1 MIHCGRYG
9 GRKGGRGSISPN
21 GVAFTVQLTVEQ
33 QPAPSERAPER
44 VCRHLADLINTRVRS
59 RGRTLDARCLRLRFA
74 PNPTRMF
81 SAGCL
86 ICRGAE

>member
-21 GVAFTVQLTVEQ
+21 GVAFTVQLTV
-33 QPAPSERAPER
+33 
-44 VCRHLADLINTRVRS
+44 CRHLADLINTRVRS
-59 RGRTLDARCLRLRFA
+59 RGRTLEARCLRLRFA